1 MVRLMGDYVELS
13 LIYIIKEDFQVKNK
27 KLFLILF
34 MAIILVSAPIL
45 SVEAS
50 VKGNSDKLQI
60 DLSNGVI
67 KNGYFSLPIEES
79 ALEGMFNLAYY
90 PGYMDETKNTFIA
103 LGVRV
108 IDQGDWAVK
117 KMVNVPLNTKLVTL
131 NNVSVFTFRD
141 QYDLNL
147 YRIPVQLKGKE
158 ISIKVLFNG
167 SLGKIVSITDV
178 DGKAFSV
185 KDGDVL
191 KPVYKHFTAN
201 NEIENIVLEGKE
213 VIYNSKLLVS
223 ATPTLP
229 DKFAFK
235 IYAISTGTEGDCI
248 SDVVNAKFI
257 TSTSTN
263 ITSSPSTW
271 AKADIDK
278 AKESGLT
285 TERVLKDYQ
294 KSITREEFCELAVN
308 LYEKLSGKTIEPV
321 SPNPFKDTDNIAVL
335 KAYKLGIA
343 SGTGNGEFSPNK
355 ALNREQMSKMF
366 FSTLQLVYP
375 SIGDSAEELSF
386 TDKDKI
392 SIWAKQAVKYMFKE
406 KIILGSNNLFNPQ
419 QEASREQAIAL
430 VYRVFEK
437 FNK

>member
-1 MVRLMGDYVELS
+1 MRA
-13 LIYIIKEDFQVKNK
+13 KNK
-27 KLFLILF
+27 NLKLYLVLI
-34 MAIILVSAPIL
+34 MTLVVVFSPML
-45 SVEAS
+45 SVEAN
-50 VKGNSDKLQI
+50 VKYINEELKVDFSDAYIQ
-60 DLSNGVI
+60 S
-67 KNGYFSLPIEES
+67 GYFYLPLEEE
-79 ALEGMFNLAYY
+79 AFHNMFRMVNY
-90 PGYMDETKNTFIA
+90 PGYIDKASNNFIA
-103 LGVRV
+103 LGTRHLSQ
-108 IDQGDWAVK
+108 DDWYS
-117 KMVNVPLNTKLVTL
+117 KMMIKIPLNTTQKLVMF
-131 NNVSVFTFRD
+131 NNIMVFSSGNDFAPEFFKV
-141 QYDLNL
+141 
-147 YRIPVQLKGKE
+147 PVQLNGKDVTIDVIFDGAVGKIDLIADE
-158 ISIKVLFNG
+158 KDNKITLKTGDVIKPIYRRFITNDQSEDIVMEDKKIVYNG
-167 SLGKIVSITDV
+167 SLRISQNYYTSDNYAFKVFAQTNGI
-178 DGKAFSV
+178 DGHCES
-185 KDGDVL
+185 
-191 KPVYKHFTAN
+191 
-201 NEIENIVLEGKE
+201 E
-213 VIYNSKLLVS
+213 VIVPKTFISANPAPNNINTNSK
-223 ATPTLP
+223 
-229 DKFAFK
+229 
-235 IYAISTGTEGDCI
+235 G
-248 SDVVNAKFI
+248 N
-257 TSTSTN
+257 
-263 ITSSPSTW
+263 TSSPSTW

-278 AKESGLT
+278 AIESGLT